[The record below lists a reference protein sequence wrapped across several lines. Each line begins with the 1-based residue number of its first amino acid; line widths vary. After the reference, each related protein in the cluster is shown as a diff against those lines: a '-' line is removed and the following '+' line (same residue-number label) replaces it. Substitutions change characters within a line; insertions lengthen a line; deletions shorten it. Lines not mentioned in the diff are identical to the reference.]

1 MIRQTRI
8 SLILISLLLLL
19 LIHVQVQLPF
29 TSFANG
35 DYSDLSAW
43 ASVPPTIDDVIDE
56 RMGICS

>member
-35 DYSDLSAW
+35 DDSALSAR
-43 ASVPPTIDDVIDE
+43 AVEQTY
-56 RMGICS
+56 R